1 MQIDKR
7 KISAIHA
14 RFRQLR
20 NGEVADNLQAQGV
33 NYRLAWGL
41 ESYRLKEIAQEECCQ
56 GTEEERQA
64 MAEYLWQEEVRESK
78 MLATR
83 LYPPSLMDIETA
95 KAWGDAIGYTEI
107 ADQAAMNLFCR
118 LPFAGQLANLWR
130 NSSKPMLQYMAL
142 KLAARIDEVPSEI
155 VAWAEILKQDE
166 TAPMWLRTA
175 ALWL

>member
-1 MQIDKR
+1 MIDKR

-56 GTEEERQA
+56 GTDEERQA

-83 LYPPSLMDIETA
+83 LYPIAQMNLETA
-95 KAWGDAIGYTEI
+95 KTWGDAIVYAEI
-107 ADQAAMNLFCR
+107 ADQAVMNLFCR
-118 LPFAGQLANLWR
+118 LPFAEQLADLWH
-130 NSSKPMLQYMAL
+130 SSEKPMHQYLAL
-142 KLAARIDEVPSEI
+142 KLAARFDQIPEEI
-155 VAWAEILKQDE
+155 AAWAENLKQDE
-166 TAPMWLRTA
+166 TAPMWLRAA